1 MGKPYSQI
9 APYLCSTIEFDNVS
23 CGATEFNLDQQ
34 LSLPGL
40 VTNHFN
46 KVYVSKMSAVV
57 DDQEQKPNI
66 PVIDLEE
73 EVFHLDY

>member
-46 KVYVSKMSAVV
+46 KVYASKMFVVV
-57 DDQEQKPNI
+57 DDQEQKPSI